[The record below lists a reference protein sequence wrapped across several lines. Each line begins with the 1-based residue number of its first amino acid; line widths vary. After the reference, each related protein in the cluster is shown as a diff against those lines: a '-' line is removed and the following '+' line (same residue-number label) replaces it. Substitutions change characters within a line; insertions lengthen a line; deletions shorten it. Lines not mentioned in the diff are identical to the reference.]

1 MLNIPENGNASLAG
15 GFSWCNGSRVF
26 LSPERSLY
34 HGSCVHCQVFIICC
48 DSWNTFTPRH
58 NWLEGNHT
66 IGRLLKPHIE
76 NTIFVNFD
84 ARNTLIAEKNSVV
97 QRMFSVFSFI
107 WTVLYLSF
115 SSHCIV
121 TSRWVGMEHYRLW
134 LRSWLKGTSG
144 RKLTSQQWWRGEDFL
159 ERSQMGWKGSTTGE
173 EMEQCVLSLCI

>member
-1 MLNIPENGNASLAG
+1 MRWFTSFPITWEITLSWKLCPLPGFQNMLR
-15 GFSWCNGSRVF
+15 FVK
-26 LSPERSLY
+26 
-34 HGSCVHCQVFIICC
+34 
-48 DSWNTFTPRH
+48 TFTPRH

-84 ARNTLIAEKNSVV
+84 ARNTLITEKNSVV
-97 QRMFSVFSFI
+97 QRMFSVFSLI

-121 TSRWVGMEHYRLW
+121 TSRWVGMEHYRLL
-134 LRSWLKGTSG
+134 LRSWLRGTSG
-144 RKLTSQQWWRGEDFL
+144 RKLTSQQWWSGEDSL

-173 EMEQCVLSLCI
+173 EMEQCVLSFCI

>member
-34 HGSCVHCQVFIICC
+34 HGSCVHCQVFKVCC

-84 ARNTLIAEKNSVV
+84 ARNTLIGKKASIV
-97 QRMFSVFSFI
+97 QRIYSVHSL
-107 WTVLYLSF
+107 LYQLHCCIFLFRHASVSSTYPGQSVRRPSYFQNQISILSA
-115 SSHCIV
+115 S
-121 TSRWVGMEHYRLW
+121 
-134 LRSWLKGTSG
+134 LRPHKA
-144 RKLTSQQWWRGEDFL
+144 
-159 ERSQMGWKGSTTGE
+159 
-173 EMEQCVLSLCI
+173 